1 MHNPYVIGSAYRTLR
16 LLLAFGAAPHR
27 FTLAELRTGTGLEKN
42 QLYRS
47 LKTLEAAGFLRLD
60 ADGRYALTH
69 VVHLLSAA
77 VAQGRQASLVEIAAP
92 YMDHLAFETGES
104 VHLAALAGDQTVVLD
119 KRESAQRVRLSS
131 VVLGQSVPL
140 HAGAVPKAILSVA
153 PDELRERV
161 LANLGEL
168 PRFGPR
174 TPTDP
179 DALRTE
185 LDETRRRGYSISD
198 GDFDGAARG
207 AGAALFD
214 AGGQVVGGISV
225 GGPTFRVGDAD
236 LRRFG
241 DLVREAALG
250 ISREL
255 GDLGR
260 GRALGELDR
269 GYALADL
276 VRGRDPPE
284 LVLTAPH
291 APNPNPARTPE
302 EDDR

>member
-1 MHNPYVIGSAYRTLR
+1 MREATLPPPEPADVRAPYVIASALRTLDVLR
-16 LLLAFGAAPHR
+16 AFTRRPHR
-27 FTLAELRTGTGLEKN
+27 LGLAEVIAQLGLERN
-42 QLYRS
+42 QAYRS

-69 VVHLLSAA
+69 VAHLLSAA

-92 YMDHLAFETGES
+92 FMNHLASETGES
-104 VHLAALAGDQTVVLD
+104 VHLAALADDQTVVLD

-131 VVLGQSVPL
+131 VLLGQTVPL

-153 PDELRERV
+153 PEDLRERV
-161 LANLGEL
+161 LASLREL
-168 PRFGPR
+168 PHFGPH
-174 TPTDP
+174 TATDP
-179 DALRTE
+179 DALRRE
-185 LDETRRRGYSISD
+185 LAETRRRGYSISD

-207 AGAALFD
+207 AGAPLFD
-214 AGGQVVGGISV
+214 STGQVVGGISV
-225 GGPTFRVGDAD
+225 GGPTFRVGDSD

-241 DLVREAALG
+241 ELVREAARG

-260 GRALGELDR
+260 RQDPP
-269 GYALADL
+269 DL
-276 VRGRDPPE
+276 V
-284 LVLTAPH
+284 LSAPH
-291 APNPNPARTPE
+291 TAHPEPDPARTPE